1 MTKQEKK
8 DALQT
13 GIVTLVLS
21 TIVSV
26 AFYFGMA
33 QNSIASGKETNEKQ
47 QAQIEKLRCDK
58 ADKEALQD
66 IKDDLKYIRERV
78 DAMSDKKQGR

>member
-1 MTKQEKK
+1 MTKEKK
-8 DALQT
+8 E
-13 GIVTLVLS
+13 TLKDGLITL
-21 TIVSV
+21 TISSVISV

-33 QNSIASGKETNEKQ
+33 QNSIASGEKTNEKQ
-47 QAQIEKLRCDK
+47 QAQIEQLRNDK

-78 DAMSDKKQGR
+78 DAMSDKK

>member
-1 MTKQEKK
+1 MTKEKK
-8 DALQT
+8 ETLQA
-13 GIVTLVLS
+13 GLITLIIS

-33 QNSIASGKETNEKQ
+33 QNSIVSSERTNEKQ
-47 QAQIEKLRCDK
+47 QAQIEQLRNDK

-78 DAMSDKKQGR
+78 DAMSDKK